1 MLVRQPEL
9 RQCPAAQ
16 PNGKARPNRTQIILG
31 VACLLAYAVGYP
43 VAIIGDS
50 PFGWVLVTLGGVF
63 LFAFLIVTIRRI
75 NR

>member
-1 MLVRQPEL
+1 V
-9 RQCPAAQ
+9 Q

>member
-1 MLVRQPEL
+1 
-9 RQCPAAQ
+9 
-16 PNGKARPNRTQIILG
+16 
-31 VACLLAYAVGYP
+31 VGYP

-50 PFGWVLVTLGGVF
+50 PFGWALVTLGGVF